1 MVGLD
6 LRGAGGYGIVRL
18 GFAARRAAVRKTGLA
33 GPELELF
40 TADGADFD
48 RERHCVF
55 ILMESRA
62 VFHWREIC
70 GWR

>member
-48 RERHCVF
+48 RERHCVLF
-55 ILMESRA
+55 
-62 VFHWREIC
+62 
-70 GWR
+70 